1 MSQKDKR
8 HWLNAER
15 LAIYPKMMFLILF
28 AMTLYRF
35 LTVKGMVDRWGLPLG
50 SDFVTF
56 WSASRIG
63 LGANPEDA
71 YNLDVI
77 SGVEKLAAPLE
88 DASWAWFYPPTF
100 YLVILPL
107 SLLPYAIAY
116 AVFILP
122 TLFFYLKTLLRIVNG
137 TTALWCM
144 AAFPG
149 IWICFLHGQNG
160 FLTAAL
166 AASAL
171 LVMPS
176 RPILSGVLIGLL
188 AIKPHLAPLF
198 PLALMASGNWKTF
211 LVAALVTLLFFAAGI
226 AVLGWQTLAAFLS
239 SLALAKGYIESGA
252 LPLGKMPTYFALM
265 RELGASAFA
274 AYVVHFSLA
283 AGAAMIVWKMWRD
296 QAAWSLRCAALMT
309 ATFLV
314 SPFVYDYDLVWLAFP
329 VAWISILGQRDGWM
343 PLEIEILVA
352 VWLLPLVMPLLA
364 DDLSLQ
370 IGPVIVTALL
380 WLIWRR
386 HAGAPTGTTRYSI
399 QPVRTG
405 SAQTSS

>member
-1 MSQKDKR
+1 MSLKKSD
-8 HWLNAER
+8 HWLDAER
-15 LAIYPKMMFLILF
+15 LAFYPKLVFFVLLTLSAYWVYASNGLIDPQG
-28 AMTLYRF
+28 
-35 LTVKGMVDRWGLPLG
+35 KPLG
-50 SDFVTF
+50 ADFVTF
-56 WSASRIG
+56 WAASYIG

>member
-1 MSQKDKR
+1 MPLVNKR

-15 LAIYPKMMFLILF
+15 LAIYPRMLFLILF
-28 AMTLYRF
+28 SMTLYRF
-35 LTVKGMVDRWGLPLG
+35 LTAEGMIDRWGLPLG

-122 TLFFYLKTLLRIVNG
+122 TLFFYLKTLLRIVSG

-166 AASAL
+166 AGSAL

-188 AIKPHLAPLF
+188 AMKPHLAPLF

-211 LVAALVTLLFFAAGI
+211 LVAALVTVLFFAVGI
-226 AVLGWQTLAAFLS
+226 AVLGWETFDAFLS
-239 SLALAKGYIESGA
+239 SVDLARGYIESGA

-265 RELGASAFA
+265 RELGASVFA

-329 VAWISILGQRDGWM
+329 VAWITILGQRDGWM

-386 HAGAPTGTTRYSI
+386 HAGAATGTTGYSI

-405 SAQTSS
+405 SAQASS